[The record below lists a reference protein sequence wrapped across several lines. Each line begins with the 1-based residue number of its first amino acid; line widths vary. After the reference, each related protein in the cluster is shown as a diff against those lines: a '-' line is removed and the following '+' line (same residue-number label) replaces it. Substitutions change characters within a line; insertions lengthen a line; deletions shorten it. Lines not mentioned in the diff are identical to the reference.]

1 MLSTTM
7 TMTTMINL
15 EQIMRTLQLL
25 LHNQS
30 PAHDFEHIIRVYKN
44 AEMISKQEESVD
56 LDIVLAAALLH
67 DLVVYPK
74 GSSKTINSADDS
86 AEIAKKI
93 LLEYKNYPREKIE
106 KVADAIRTHSYSKR
120 LVPETL
126 EGKILQDADRL
137 DAIGAIGIARTFSV
151 GGSEN
156 RSLYNPTDPFC
167 ESERQLDDTQWT
179 LDHIKKK
186 LMILKN
192 SMHTKTAKKIA
203 EERTEFM
210 ELFLNQLRKEILPNT
225 ENSFFLFSNLCT
237 SKVRK

>member
-1 MLSTTM
+1 MLVT
-7 TMTTMINL
+7 NL
-15 EQIMRTLQLL
+15 EQMMKTVELL

-30 PAHDFEHIIRVYKN
+30 PAHDFQHILRVYKN
-44 AEMISKQEESVD
+44 AEMISRQEDGVD

-86 AEIAKKI
+86 ADLAKKI
-93 LLEYKNYPREKIE
+93 LFEYKNYPIEKIE
-106 KVADAIRTHSYSKR
+106 KVADTIRTHSYSKK
-120 LVPETL
+120 LNPSTL

-156 RSLYNPTDPFC
+156 RSLYNPADAFC

-179 LDHIKKK
+179 LDHMKKK

-192 SMHTKTAKKIA
+192 SMHTKTAKKLA
-203 EERTEFM
+203 EQRTEFM
-210 ELFLNQLRKEILPNT
+210 ELFLNQLRKEMVHSSWRRTQN
-225 ENSFFLFSNLCT
+225 
-237 SKVRK
+237 